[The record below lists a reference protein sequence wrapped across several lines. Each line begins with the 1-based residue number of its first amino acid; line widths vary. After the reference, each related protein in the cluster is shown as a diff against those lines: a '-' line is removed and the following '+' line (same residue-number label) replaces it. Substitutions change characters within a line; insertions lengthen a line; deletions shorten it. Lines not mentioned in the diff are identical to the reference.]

1 MAKRRK
7 KSSKCP
13 EPFNTLIDLAA
24 AATLNYIGYKRRQK
38 RGSKKKNKI
47 DPYAA
52 AGIAMGMG
60 KLNSTEDVIRLG
72 GFLGA
77 MGAFDDDND
86 TNDYSTYTPSRASS
100 CRVYQTSTYKPSNK
114 NRYAWRMNCEN
125 GSAYGIYPEHYETRD
140 EYNIAL
146 KKAKFN
152 EPDEQPQID
161 ITTNK
166 PPKPEPKH
174 KITCSEIVV
183 CKISSLD
190 TGKTYYC
197 RTNGFSVKVG
207 DVVMVETDNDAK
219 QKGVVILIEQS
230 NQVLSEDEINSFPVI
245 IDITK
250 K

>member
-24 AATLNYIGYKRRQK
+24 AATLDYIAYKRRQK

-86 TNDYSTYTPSRASS
+86 TNDYSTYTPSRTSS
-100 CRVYQTSTYKPSNK
+100 RKVYQASTHKQSNK
-114 NRYAWRMNCEN
+114 NRYAWRMNCEH
-125 GSAYGIYPEHYETRD
+125 GSAYGISPEDYETRD
-140 EYNIAL
+140 EYNAAL
-146 KKAKFN
+146 KSAKGYKKVTFTAKPISQN
-152 EPDEQPQID
+152 LKTKTSNKIID
-161 ITTNK
+161 SEHLICKVSILDSGQNK
-166 PPKPEPKH
+166 FY
-174 KITCSEIVV
+174 
-183 CKISSLD
+183 
-190 TGKTYYC
+190 KTIDS
-197 RTNGFSVKVG
+197 TMKVG
-207 DVVMVETDNDAK
+207 DEVLVSLDNDTESL
-219 QKGVVILIEQS
+219 GIVVSIGIEC
-230 NQVLSEDEINSFPVI
+230 DEEIESIPTI
-245 IDITK
+245 IRK
-250 K
+250 CN